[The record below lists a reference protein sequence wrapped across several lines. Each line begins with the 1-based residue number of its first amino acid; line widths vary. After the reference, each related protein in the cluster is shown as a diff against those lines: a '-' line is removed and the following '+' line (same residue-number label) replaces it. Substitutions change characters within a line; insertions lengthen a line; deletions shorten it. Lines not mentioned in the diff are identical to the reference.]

1 MAQSKTLSYMILTNK
16 LNNQLKLAKP
26 ENLHSYHINLT
37 HNYPGLYQNS
47 FFLFIHK
54 NKIKLPAENAE
65 DPKLVFEIPLSDPRI
80 QIPDINPRHSR
91 KTTAHLKS

>member
-1 MAQSKTLSYMILTNK
+1 MAQSKTLSCMILTNK
-16 LNNQLKLAKP
+16 LNNQLKLAKT

-47 FFLFIHK
+47 FFFFIH
-54 NKIKLPAENAE
+54 KIKLPAENAE
-65 DPKLVFEIPLSDPRI
+65 NPKLVFEFPLSDPRI

-91 KTTAHLKS
+91 KTTAHLK